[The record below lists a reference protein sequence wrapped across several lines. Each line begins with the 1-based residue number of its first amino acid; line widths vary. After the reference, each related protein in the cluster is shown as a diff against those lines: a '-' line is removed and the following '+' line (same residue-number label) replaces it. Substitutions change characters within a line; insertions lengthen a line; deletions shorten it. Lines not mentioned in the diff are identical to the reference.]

1 MKDIVVAIDFSKGS
15 IRSFEYAIELA
26 TLTKANI
33 TLVWVDNV
41 NQNEPALTNQ
51 AKELRNEAKQNFDE
65 LLENYKDKLEGIK
78 VSCKTRK
85 GKVFHELATYLKQSD
100 CYVLIVGAH
109 GTSGFED
116 YWIGSNTLR
125 IISSVQ
131 NPVITVKYN
140 YDIKRGFRKIL
151 LPIDHTPQTLHKV
164 EFVANFARITGA
176 DVNILAF
183 NTSQLKSMQKVID
196 DNVAKAKKQLEKVG
210 VNCIIDLIATNNVA
224 ADILHHARAIDA
236 DLIAIRTR
244 TDDSSNTV
252 LLGPYA
258 QQLVN
263 YSPVPV
269 LSIHPKTNSTVN

>member
-15 IRSFEYAIELA
+15 IRAFEYAIELA
-26 TLTKANI
+26 TLTKTNI

-100 CYVLIVGAH
+100 CCILIVGAH

-210 VNCIIDLIATNNVA
+210 VNCIIDSIATNNVA
-224 ADILHHARAIDA
+224 ADILHHAKEIDA

>member
-41 NQNEPALTNQ
+41 NQNEPALTNH